1 MITPMEILF
10 ATSNKNKTYEI
21 RSALPQGFTLRCL
34 ADLSQHFPDVD
45 EPFESLEE
53 NAVHKARSYAEM
65 TGMNCFSEDTG
76 LEVFSLQGEPGV
88 RSARYAGEPG
98 DAQKNIQK
106 LLSNLSQSSDRTAQF
121 RTVIALMMNEDV
133 YRFEGICK
141 GSIISEQKG
150 QNGFGYD
157 SVFVPDG
164 ADFTFAEMS
173 MEEKNRFSHRKKA
186 LRKMI
191 EFLEQSQR
199 L

>member
-1 MITPMEILF
+1 MITPVELLF
-10 ATSNKNKTYEI
+10 ATSNINKTSEI
-21 RSALPQGFTLRCL
+21 RSALPQGFTLRSL
-34 ADLSQHFPDVD
+34 SDLSRSFPDVD

-53 NAVHKARSYAEM
+53 NAIHKARTYAEM

-106 LLSNLSQSSDRTAQF
+106 LLSNLIQSSDRKAQF
-121 RTVIALMMNEDV
+121 RTVIALIMNEDV

-141 GSIISEQKG
+141 GSIIYEQKG

-157 SVFVPDG
+157 SVFIPDG
-164 ADFTFAEMS
+164 SLYTFAEMNV
-173 MEEKNRFSHRKKA
+173 EEKNRFSHRKKA
-186 LRKMI
+186 LGKMI
-191 EFLEQSQR
+191 EFLEER
-199 L
+199 LSV